1 MLRHERYYSAP
12 VAFEVARQSW
22 RRKCAT
28 PRETKTRQ
36 FNLSQSLCHTPKQVH
51 LIIRAAAECAS
62 SLLKSTTS
70 NQEMKQVAS
79 RVAAKMKKEAAPPI
93 SLIENLPI
101 IIAITAA
108 PPIDEPPVMDGT
120 ERGVGSA
127 LQEKGGKQK
136 VTRSCGRVRP
146 PESICCDIDASRSRI
161 THSGT
166 IH

>member
-28 PRETKTRQ
+28 SRETKTRQ

-79 RVAAKMKKEAAPPI
+79 SSEDEEGGSPPI